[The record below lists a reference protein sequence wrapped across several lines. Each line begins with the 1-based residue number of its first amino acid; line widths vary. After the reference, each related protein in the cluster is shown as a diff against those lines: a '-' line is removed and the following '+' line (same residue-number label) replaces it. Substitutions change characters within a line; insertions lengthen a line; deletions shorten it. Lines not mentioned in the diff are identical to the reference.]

1 MLLVPWVSDPN
12 DGLLS
17 AAVGPAVALL
27 LLVAIPL
34 AGASDP
40 AVLGTGSTEY
50 SRLLRGFAGAAIGL
64 ALLGLAAGST
74 ACGPGCSGSSRW
86 PACSLRRADLLCVK
100 PSDRRRAAGKCTQ
113 HVLAVGSADV
123 VADLIS
129 RTRRDPRNGWTIT
142 GACTPTGTGLDG
154 AAAICGVPVVGDL
167 DAVAKVARLKQH
179 HVVSVFATAGW
190 SSARLHRL
198 AWDVEEVGVELVVDP
213 RLTEVAGP
221 RLRVEPMDGLPLLRL
236 THPAL
241 TDVSTLV
248 KALIDR
254 IGAAMLL
261 LVLAPLLLGLAV
273 GIRLGGGQVLRR
285 QTHVGRSG
293 RRFALLRFR
302 STRTDPARRATKLDG
317 WIRRNGL
324 DELPQLF
331 NVLSGSMSLIGPRPA
346 RPDEVARYPAEIRA
360 AAIVRPGLTGLW
372 QSSGSEALS
381 LEEDIRLDARY
392 LEHWSLMEDAAI
404 AWQSVKAAAQS
415 GVDY

>member
-1 MLLVPWVSDPN
+1 MH
-12 DGLLS
+12 
-17 AAVGPAVALL
+17 
-27 LLVAIPL
+27 
-34 AGASDP
+34 
-40 AVLGTGSTEY
+40 
-50 SRLLRGFAGAAIGL
+50 
-64 ALLGLAAGST
+64 
-74 ACGPGCSGSSRW
+74 
-86 PACSLRRADLLCVK
+86 AD
-100 PSDRRRAAGKCTQ
+100 RNR
-113 HVLAVGSADV
+113 
-123 VADLIS
+123 
-129 RTRRDPRNGWTIT
+129 PRQ
-142 GACTPTGTGLDG
+142 G

-167 DAVAKVARLKQH
+167 DAVAKVARLKQEH

-273 GIRLGGGQVLRR
+273 GIRSGGGQVLRR

-317 WIRRNGL
+317 SIRRNGL

-346 RPDEVARYPAEIRA
+346 RPDGGSGPLPSGDPRRGHRPPGPDRSLAERRERSTVAGGGHPARRALSGALVADGGRCNRLAVGEGGGTVRRRLLIAQLGGDAAVSWRAAPYRSVEHADEGLERTGAKPPGLHGSALLSDWRYPGRR
-360 AAIVRPGLTGLW
+360 VRCGKSEVVGPGPP
-372 QSSGSEALS
+372 EPC
-381 LEEDIRLDARY
+381 R
-392 LEHWSLMEDAAI
+392 
-404 AWQSVKAAAQS
+404 
-415 GVDY
+415 